1 MLAFILELEVI
12 SKITNAFYSIY
23 HCFHQPQGLHCLLD
37 MDRIYPSATR
47 LVLSILIVK
56 RNAGN
61 KTGGV
66 FKAILLFSIRTIVQ
80 VWANRGNWAKLLR
93 K

>member
-12 SKITNAFYSIY
+12 SKN
-23 HCFHQPQGLHCLLD
+23 HKCFLFHLSLLPPAARPSLSLN
-37 MDRIYPSATR
+37 MDHVYPSATR
-47 LVLSILIVK
+47 LVPSILIVK

-80 VWANRGNWAKLLR
+80 VWANRGIGPNC
-93 K
+93 